1 MHDYWHGHAPERA
14 REVGSALDAARLP
27 RRAGAHEAHGGDGGA
42 KLRNSPFWS
51 GFCFRRVLF
60 KFVFFFFRRT
70 ERNVRIP
77 WGKPTSY
84 EHVNKYNWKNV
95 VR

>member
-1 MHDYWHGHAPERA
+1 MTIYRPRKQARAALGVVEARIVHAGEP
-14 REVGSALDAARLP
+14 
-27 RRAGAHEAHGGDGGA
+27 GGA
-42 KLRNSPFWS
+42 LVADLEEH
-51 GFCFRRVLF
+51 GERVPD
-60 KFVFFFFRRT
+60 KTPRKHFFFFRRT